1 MSSQLGRNR
10 MDQKPP
16 SRGTTIG
23 LGAIAAAL
31 GLYIV
36 LLGFGVLPP
45 PGEAN
50 APMWVVMLAGLCFL
64 LGGLGV
70 LLPAAVTA
78 EVRDDGELP
87 AGAPYWLRVFQYLL
101 VLILFA
107 AFATIGSFVA
117 FGPGTR
123 SFSVSLPFGST
134 SGGSEIVGR
143 VAFGVGAVI
152 TWLCL
157 ILVAVSGWRKLVGR
171 DSRTSETG
179 H

>member
-1 MSSQLGRNR
+1 

-23 LGAIAAAL
+23 LGAIVTAI

-36 LLGFGVLPP
+36 LVGGGVLPL

-50 APMWVVMLAGLCFL
+50 APLWVVMLAGLCFL

-70 LLPAAVTA
+70 LLPAAVTG
-78 EVRDDGELP
+78 EVRNDGELP
-87 AGAPYWLRVFQYLL
+87 VGAPYWLRVFQYLL
-101 VLILFA
+101 VLTLFA
-107 AFATIGSFVA
+107 AFAMIGSFVA

-123 SFSVSLPFGST
+123 SFGISAPFVST
-134 SGGSEIVGR
+134 DGGNEIFGR
-143 VAFGVGAVI
+143 VAFGVGAII

-157 ILVAVSGWRKLVGR
+157 ILVAVSGWRKLIGR
-171 DSRTSETG
+171 DKA
-179 H
+179 

>member
-1 MSSQLGRNR
+1 MPLRVGRNR
-10 MDQKPP
+10 MNQKPP
-16 SRGTTIG
+16 SRGTTIV
-23 LGAIAAAL
+23 LGAIFAAI

-36 LLGFGVLPP
+36 LVGLGALPP
-45 PGEAN
+45 PGKAN

-70 LLPAAVTA
+70 LIPAAVTG

-101 VLILFA
+101 ILTIFA
-107 AFATIGSFVA
+107 AFAMIGSFVA

-123 SFSVSLPFGST
+123 SFSVSAPFIST
-134 SGGSEIVGR
+134 SGGSEMFGR
-143 VAFGVGAVI
+143 IALGVGAII

-157 ILVAVSGWRKLVGR
+157 ILVAVGGWRKFIR
-171 DSRTSETG
+171 R
-179 H
+179 

>member
-1 MSSQLGRNR
+1 

-23 LGAIAAAL
+23 LGAIVATI
-31 GLYIV
+31 GFYIV
-36 LLGFGVLPP
+36 LVGLGVLPP
-45 PGEAN
+45 PGEAK

-70 LLPAAVTA
+70 LIPAAVTG

-101 VLILFA
+101 VLTIFA
-107 AFATIGSFVA
+107 AFAMIGSFVA

-123 SFSVSLPFGST
+123 SFSVSVPFVST
-134 SGGSEIVGR
+134 SGGSEILGR
-143 VAFGVGAVI
+143 VAFGVGAII

-157 ILVAVSGWRKLVGR
+157 VLVAVGGWRKLVGR
-171 DSRTSETG
+171 
-179 H
+179 

>member
-1 MSSQLGRNR
+1 

-23 LGAIAAAL
+23 LGAIAAAI
-31 GLYIV
+31 GFYVV
-36 LLGFGVLPP
+36 LVGAGALPP

-70 LLPAAVTA
+70 LLPAAVTG
-78 EVRDDGELP
+78 EVRNDGELP
-87 AGAPYWLRVFQYLL
+87 AGAPHWLRVFQYLL
-101 VLILFA
+101 VLALFA
-107 AFATIGSFVA
+107 AFAMIGSFVA

-123 SFSVSLPFGST
+123 SFGVSAPFVST
-134 SGGSEIVGR
+134 SGDDEIFGR
-143 VAFGVGAVI
+143 VAFGVGAII

-171 DSRTSETG
+171 NKV
-179 H
+179 

>member
-1 MSSQLGRNR
+1 

-23 LGAIAAAL
+23 VGAIFAAI
-31 GLYIV
+31 GFYIV
-36 LLGFGVLPP
+36 LVGLGVLPP

-50 APMWVVMLAGLCFL
+50 APMWVVLLAGLCFL

-70 LLPAAVTA
+70 LLPAAVTG

-101 VLILFA
+101 VLTIFA
-107 AFATIGSFVA
+107 AFAMIGSFVA

-123 SFSVSLPFGST
+123 SFSVSVPFVST
-134 SGGSEIVGR
+134 SGGSEILGR
-143 VAFGVGAVI
+143 VAFGVGAII

-157 ILVAVSGWRKLVGR
+157 VLVAVGGWRKLVGR
-171 DSRTSETG
+171 DKA
-179 H
+179 

>member
-1 MSSQLGRNR
+1 

-23 LGAIAAAL
+23 LGSIVAAIGFYVVL
-31 GLYIV
+31 VGL
-36 LLGFGVLPP
+36 GVLPP
-45 PGEAN
+45 PGETD
-50 APMWVVMLAGLCFL
+50 APMWVVLLAGLCFL

-70 LLPAAVTA
+70 LIPAAVTG

-101 VLILFA
+101 VLTIFA
-107 AFATIGSFVA
+107 AFAMIGSFVA

-123 SFSVSLPFGST
+123 SFSVSVPFVST
-134 SGGSEIVGR
+134 SGGSEIFGR
-143 VAFGVGAVI
+143 IAFGVGAII

-157 ILVAVSGWRKLVGR
+157 VLVAVGGWRKLVGR
-171 DSRTSETG
+171 NKA
-179 H
+179 

>member
-1 MSSQLGRNR
+1 

-23 LGAIAAAL
+23 LGAIVAAAGFYFVL
-31 GLYIV
+31 VGLD
-36 LLGFGVLPP
+36 VLPP

-50 APMWVVMLAGLCFL
+50 APMWVVVLAGLCFL

-70 LLPAAVTA
+70 LIPAAVTG
-78 EVRDDGELP
+78 EVRADGALP
-87 AGAPYWLRVFQYLL
+87 AGTPYWLRVVQYLL
-101 VLILFA
+101 GLTIFA
-107 AFATIGSFVA
+107 CFAMIGSFVA

-123 SFSVSLPFGST
+123 SFSVSLPFFSS

-143 VAFGVGAVI
+143 VAFGLGAII

-157 ILVAVSGWRKLVGR
+157 IAVAVSGWRKLVN
-171 DSRTSETG
+171 RTKP
-179 H
+179 